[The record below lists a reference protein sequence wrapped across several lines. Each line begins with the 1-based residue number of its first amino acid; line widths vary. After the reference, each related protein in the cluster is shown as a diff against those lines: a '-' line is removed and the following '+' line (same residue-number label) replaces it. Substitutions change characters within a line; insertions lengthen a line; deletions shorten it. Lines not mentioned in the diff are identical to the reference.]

1 MDDLNKELILR
12 LEAKL
17 DKIDE
22 KLDRHSEERQELETR
37 LVEVVKDV
45 DWLKG
50 YAKIGVMA
58 VISAVTGLL
67 SLVFGGKT

>member
-22 KLDRHSEERQELETR
+22 KLDKHSEERQELETR

-50 YAKIGVMA
+50 YAKIGMMA
-58 VISAVTGLL
+58 VLSAVTGLI